1 MNAFIAAL
9 VSCLLLTTL
18 VNTVSSQP
26 LENDGVLANDPSSD
40 GTPCSENGDCK
51 ANEVASVDNSSW
63 GTWSHEICKRMTG
76 NFVECPG
83 LTPVAIN

>member
-18 VNTVSSQP
+18 VITVSSQP
-26 LENDGVLANDPSSD
+26 LENEGVSANDLSAD
-40 GTPCSENGDCK
+40 GKPCSENGDCSLG
-51 ANEVASVDNSSW
+51 ECCVDTVPGGDMVTRN
-63 GTWSHEICKRMTG
+63 CKSMTG
-76 NFVECPG
+76 SFVECPG